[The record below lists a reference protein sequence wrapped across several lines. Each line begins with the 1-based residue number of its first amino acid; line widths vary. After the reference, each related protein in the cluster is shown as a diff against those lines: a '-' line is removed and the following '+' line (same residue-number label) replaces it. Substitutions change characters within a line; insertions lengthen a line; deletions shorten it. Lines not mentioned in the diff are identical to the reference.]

1 MTLDLW
7 SQQSTK
13 MAVDEFYD
21 QIENRLMTSAP
32 SRVRLIQLYM
42 SKQVTF
48 DNAVPAEWKAT
59 AKGYYVKA
67 LRSAQA
73 ILVKKHSVLRTSPR
87 KDAAIPS
94 RKSSNSTQLF
104 CSPNSNNNS
113 PSTVPND
120 AVAAEIAVWELM
132 SQETIE
138 KYRHPESMLLDEFT
152 MAYEHRRKCPCHYL
166 VFRQCASHRGTE
178 AKCEQVFSG
187 SKNLSDWN
195 MNPDFLK
202 HVVKMK
208 ENKVLYKPTSQEV
221 WKLYQSKY
229 RTKRDYETFHSDSE
243 PEEESSS
250 ESSGDDLS
258 DLN

>member
-1 MTLDLW
+1 
-7 SQQSTK
+7 

-21 QIENRLMTSAP
+21 QIENRLMTRAP
-32 SRVRLIQLYM
+32 SRVRRIQLCM
-42 SKQVTF
+42 SKQVIF
-48 DNAVPAEWKAT
+48 DNAVPTEWKAT

-87 KDAAIPS
+87 KGAAILS
-94 RKSSNSTQLF
+94 RKGSNSSSTQLF
-104 CSPNSNNNS
+104 RSPNSSNDS

-120 AVAAEIAVWELM
+120 VVATEIAVWELM

-138 KYRHPESMLLDEFT
+138 KYRHPESMLMDEFT
-152 MAYEHRRKCPCHYL
+152 MAYEHRRKCPCNYF

-208 ENKVLYKPTSQEV
+208 ENKALYKPTSQEV

-229 RTKRDYETFHSDSE
+229 R
-243 PEEESSS
+243 SSR
-250 ESSGDDLS
+250 
-258 DLN
+258 